1 MSDEAPPAV
10 RAEGAPY
17 RSPSSPT
24 AGMKP
29 TGPYIGG
36 QAVLEGVMMRS
47 PTSFAVVVR
56 RRDGSLHVRERGM
69 SDTRKGFAKLP
80 LARGVSSL
88 VESLKLGSESLRFSA
103 EQMERDIEAEEL
115 AAAKAT
121 TAGAAPATTSTPNPK
136 KGAAGAGLGSS
147 AMRMLQALAYTTF
160 LLLTADADT
169 DGGASQKDDDAKDE
183 KKASRGPMVFMLVM
197 MVGFMIAL
205 PQAAAAGVNKLLGF
219 GLDVQSPG
227 FQALTGAFKLTIVVS
242 YLLIVRRVFP
252 DIRRVFQYH
261 GAEHKTISTYEA
273 GEALT
278 VENARAKTT
287 LHPRCGTTFLVM
299 VALVSI
305 LVFTAIGGFLPKINT
320 GKAVLDNV
328 LFFLEKLPFLPL
340 IAAVTFEIQRVF
352 AKYCTTGPLRALL
365 WPGFLVQKITTIEP
379 DDDQLE
385 VALASLRV
393 TLFREEGIE
402 KSGSEPGAKPADVRY
417 ATFDSLMKS
426 GRLRRAA

>member
-1 MSDEAPPAV
+1 MSEETASTD
-10 RAEGAPY
+10 RAQPY
-17 RSPSSPT
+17 RAPSPLSN
-24 AGMKP
+24 GGKP

-88 VESLKLGSESLRFSA
+88 VESLKLGGESLRFSA
-103 EQMERDIEAEEL
+103 EQMERDMEAEE
-115 AAAKAT
+115 AAAAASGT
-121 TAGAAPATTSTPNPK
+121 EAPAAK
-136 KGAAGAGLGSS
+136 KKPSAGAGLGGS
-147 AMRMLQALAYTTF
+147 AMRMLQALGYATF

-169 DGGASQKDDDAKDE
+169 DGAPVKEDAPKEDE
-183 KKASRGPMVFMLVM
+183 KKASKGPMVLMLVM
-197 MVGFMIAL
+197 MIGFMIAL
-205 PQAAAAGVNKLLGF
+205 PQAAAAGMNKLLGF
-219 GLDVQSPG
+219 NLDVQSPG
-227 FQALTGAFKLTIVVS
+227 FQAMTGAFKLTIVVG
-242 YLLIVRRVFP
+242 YLFVVRRVFP

-278 VENARAKTT
+278 VENARAKTR

-305 LVFTAIGGFLPKINT
+305 LVFTAVGGFLPKINT
-320 GKAVLDNV
+320 GKVVLDNV

-340 IAAVTFEIQRVF
+340 IAAFTFEIQRVF

-379 DDDQLE
+379 DDQQLE

-393 TLFREEGIE
+393 TLFREEGVE
-402 KSGSEPGAKPADVRY
+402 KTASVGTSSPADVRY
-417 ATFDSLMKS
+417 ASFDSLMKS
-426 GRLRRAA
+426 GRLRKAA